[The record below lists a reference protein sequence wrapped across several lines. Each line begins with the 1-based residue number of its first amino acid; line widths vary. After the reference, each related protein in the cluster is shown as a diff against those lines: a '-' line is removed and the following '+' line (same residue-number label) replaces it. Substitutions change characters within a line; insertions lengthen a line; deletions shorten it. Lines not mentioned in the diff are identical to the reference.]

1 MRAKDYVSF
10 SVHRVHRAICKIRN
24 LEDRRMA
31 FMRIGNKLR
40 VLLTGGSGFIG
51 SHVADQFLAHG
62 WEVVILGR
70 TSEMRHSST
79 REVQLV
85 QGMVG
90 DRALLEQIFSMGI
103 NGVIHLACSTV
114 PGTSN
119 ADKMFDVRTNLV
131 ESLELLECCV
141 KYKIS
146 KLVLASSGGAIYG
159 IPKQLPIPEESPT
172 NPICSYG
179 IVKLALEKYL
189 ELYHHLHGLN
199 YVSLRISNPYGPR
212 QDPNGVQGVISVFA
226 AKMLQHKPLT
236 VWGKGDTVRDFIH
249 VRDIARLFYLAM
261 LSTEQGVFNAGS
273 GAGLSINDLIAM
285 MSIELGVIPNIIRLD
300 ARKCDVPATVL
311 SCRKAKQ
318 TFGWQ
323 PQISMEEGIREVG
336 AWLSSGIIP
345 PTQTQIIPQPAV
357 IPAAVLAQMA

>member
-1 MRAKDYVSF
+1 
-10 SVHRVHRAICKIRN
+10 
-24 LEDRRMA
+24 
-31 FMRIGNKLR
+31 
-40 VLLTGGSGFIG
+40 
-51 SHVADQFLAHG
+51 
-62 WEVVILGR
+62 
-70 TSEMRHSST
+70 
-79 REVQLV
+79 
-85 QGMVG
+85 
-90 DRALLEQIFSMGI
+90 
-103 NGVIHLACSTV
+103 
-114 PGTSN
+114 
-119 ADKMFDVRTNLV
+119 
-131 ESLELLECCV
+131 
-141 KYKIS
+141 
-146 KLVLASSGGAIYG
+146 
-159 IPKQLPIPEESPT
+159 
-172 NPICSYG
+172 
-179 IVKLALEKYL
+179 
-189 ELYHHLHGLN
+189 
-199 YVSLRISNPYGPR
+199 
-212 QDPNGVQGVISVFA
+212 
-226 AKMLQHKPLT
+226 MLQHKPLT